1 MQRNTFKSAFIAAAV
16 VATASAGHAQNTSNH
31 DVNFTID
38 EAAMVRVVDVAG
50 GPSTTLPFHIQA
62 PSVAGQAFPVIPS
75 QNLYLQYTSVKG
87 ASPDNVRQVDV
98 EVVGGAMPAGIQMTI
113 TPPLNGTG
121 TLGNGTPVS
130 FAGSA
135 VSGTLITDIQSAYT
149 GDGAGD
155 GAVLN
160 YSLNY
165 HTQNLDAATSGII
178 TLRYTISNN

>member
-62 PSVAGQAFPVIPS
+62 PSSAGQAFPAIPS

-113 TPPLNGTG
+113 TPSLNGT
-121 TLGNGTPVS
+121 
-130 FAGSA
+130 
-135 VSGTLITDIQSAYT
+135 
-149 GDGAGD
+149 
-155 GAVLN
+155 
-160 YSLNY
+160 
-165 HTQNLDAATSGII
+165 
-178 TLRYTISNN
+178 

>member
-1 MQRNTFKSAFIAAAV
+1 MQRTLFKSAWLF
-16 VATASAGHAQNTSNH
+16 ATLLSAHFGAQAQNTSNH

-50 GPSTTLPFHIQA
+50 GASTTLPFHVQA
-62 PSVAGQAFPVIPS
+62 PAVAGQAFPSIQS

-98 EVVGGAMPAGIQMTI
+98 EVVGGSMPAGIQMTI
-113 TPPLNGTG
+113 TPSLNGTG
-121 TLGNGTPVS
+121 TLGNGTPVT

-135 VSGTLITDIQSAYT
+135 VSGTLISDIQSAYT

-165 HTQNLDAATSGII
+165 ATQNLDAATSGII

>member
-1 MQRNTFKSAFIAAAV
+1 MQRTLSLSSLLSATCMAASLV
-16 VATASAGHAQNTSNH
+16 TTAQTSTNH
-31 DVNFTID
+31 DVDFTID
-38 EAAMVRVVDVAG
+38 EAAMVRIVDAG
-50 GPSTTLPFHIQA
+50 GGPTTNLNFHVQA
-62 PSVAGQAFPVIPS
+62 PSLAGQAFPAIPS

-98 EVVGGAMPAGIQMTI
+98 EVVGGSMPSGIQMTI
-113 TPPLNGTG
+113 TPSLSGTG
-121 TLGNGTPVS
+121 TLGNATPVS
-130 FAGSA
+130 FSGST

-155 GAVLN
+155 GALLN

-165 HTQNLDAATSGII
+165 ATQNLDAATSGVI